1 MFVPQLELD
10 KLTLNSC
17 LADLPTHDFEIKI
30 TSLGKV
36 VSEAFHEHLELPGV
50 MITDDDKIIGM
61 ISRMKFFELLSRPY
75 GLEVFLNRPIEVLWE
90 IMAKSEKNLDTEVLI
105 TRYLLL
111 SADCSIYKATELAL
125 KRPSSF
131 IYEPIVIAW
140 PNGKWRLIDIQ
151 ILLLA
156 QSRLFDLAKQAAENA
171 NKAKSEFLANMSHE
185 LRTPLNSVIGFT
197 QILCQDTSF
206 QAEQKERLRIIN
218 RSGEHLLS
226 LINNILEMSK
236 IEAGQTTLSETNFD
250 LHSVLQDLQ
259 DMFCLKV
266 QKKGIQFVLDP
277 DSDLPQYI
285 SADEGKLRQVLINLI
300 GNGVKFTDKGGVIL
314 RAKVEKVSENNQD
327 QLLQLEVEDTGP
339 GIAAEELHKL
349 FVPFEQT
356 TAGHQIKK
364 GTGLGLAI
372 TQKFINLMG
381 GEITTTSTVGVGTC
395 FQLSIPIRVSKN
407 QYFPETAERGKVIG
421 LALEQR
427 EYRILVVDDQP
438 DNRLLMLD
446 LLGSKGFSIQEAS
459 NGREATD
466 IWKVWHPDLIWMD
479 LHMPEMDG
487 YEATKKIREW
497 ESQLEPSA
505 VTTKIIALTAS
516 VFGERELVL
525 ASGFDDY
532 LMKPFKEE
540 VIWQKMKEYLGVELI
555 YQELAEG
562 NGQKLEKTICCQE
575 QEQVNSEDLPVIL
588 KDMSSEWLAELHQ
601 ASSQLRG
608 KKVMQLIKDI
618 PPEKAVLATQ
628 LQTFADNYQFDR
640 IVQLLG

>member
-50 MITDDDKIIGM
+50 LITADDKIIGM
-61 ISRMKFFELLSRPY
+61 ISRMKFFEWLSRPY
-75 GLEVFLNRPIEVLWE
+75 GLEVFLNRPIQVLWE
-90 IMAKSEKNLDTEVLI
+90 IMAKSDKNLDTEILI
-105 TRYLLL
+105 KRYLLL
-111 SADCSIYKATELAL
+111 SADCSIYEAAELAL

-140 PNGKWRLIDIQ
+140 PNGRWRLLDIQ

-156 QSRLFDLAKQAAENA
+156 QSWLFDLAKQAAENA

-185 LRTPLNSVIGFT
+185 LRTPLNSVIGFA
-197 QILCQDTSF
+197 QILCQDSSF
-206 QAEQKERLRIIN
+206 KPEHQERLRIIN

-236 IEAGQTTLSETNFD
+236 IEAGQTTLNQTDFD
-250 LHSVLQDLQ
+250 LHTILQDMQ

-266 QKKGIQFVLDP
+266 QKKGIQFVLEP
-277 DSDLPQYI
+277 DSELPQYI

-300 GNGVKFTDKGGVIL
+300 GNGVKFTDKGAITL
-314 RAKVEKVSENNQD
+314 RAKVEQAAENNQY

-339 GIAAEELHKL
+339 GIATEELDKL

-356 TAGHQIKK
+356 TAGHQIKQ
-364 GTGLGLAI
+364 GSGLGLAI

-381 GEITTTSTVGVGTC
+381 GEITTTSTVGVGSC
-395 FQLSIPIRVSKN
+395 FKLSIPIHLSST
-407 QYFPETAERGKVIG
+407 QAFPDIGGRGKVIG
-421 LALEQR
+421 VAPEQP

-446 LLGSKGFSIQEAS
+446 LLVSKGFSLLEAS

-466 IWKVWHPDLIWMD
+466 IWKEWRPDMIWMD
-479 LHMPEMDG
+479 LQMPEMDG
-487 YEATKKIREW
+487 YEATKQIREW
-497 ESQLEPSA
+497 ESQLESPA
-505 VTTKIIALTAS
+505 MATKIIALTAS

-525 ASGFDDY
+525 ASGFNDY
-532 LMKPFKEE
+532 IMKPFREQ

-555 YQELAEG
+555 YEQSVEG
-562 NGQKLEKTICCQE
+562 NGKKLEKTICCP
-575 QEQVNSEDLPVIL
+575 EQVNSEDLSAIL

-608 KKVMQLIKDI
+608 KKVMKLIKDI
-618 PPEKAVLATQ
+618 PPEKAVLAAK
-628 LQTFADNYQFDR
+628 LQSFADNYQFDR